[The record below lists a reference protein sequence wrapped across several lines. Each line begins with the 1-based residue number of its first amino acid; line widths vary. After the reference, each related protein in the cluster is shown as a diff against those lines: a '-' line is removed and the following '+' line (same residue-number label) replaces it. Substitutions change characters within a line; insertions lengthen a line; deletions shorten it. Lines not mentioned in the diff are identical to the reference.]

1 MSRYDREVEKIEV
14 AVTFKHITD
23 RAVLVND
30 GDKDVWLPL
39 SQVEVND
46 GGDDESTFW
55 GDLEPGQI
63 IEIVVPEWIAKNK
76 GLI

>member
-1 MSRYDREVEKIEV
+1 MSRRNDEKIEV

-39 SQVEVND
+39 SQVEYD
-46 GGDDESTFW
+46 FCDT
-55 GDLEPGQI
+55 EPGEA
-63 IEIVVPEWIAKNK
+63 IEIVVPEWIAKDK

>member
-1 MSRYDREVEKIEV
+1 MSRREAEKVEV
-14 AVTFKHITD
+14 AVTFKYIND

-39 SQVEVND
+39 SQVEYD
-46 GGDDESTFW
+46 FW
-55 GDLEPGQI
+55 DTEPGEA
-63 IEIVVPEWIAKNK
+63 IEITVPEWIAKDK

>member
-1 MSRYDREVEKIEV
+1 MSNRGREVEKIEV
-14 AVTFKHITD
+14 AVTFKHITNH
-23 RAVLVND
+23 AVLVND

-39 SQVEVND
+39 SQVEYD
-46 GGDDESTFW
+46 FRDT
-55 GDLEPGQI
+55 EPGEA

>member
-1 MSRYDREVEKIEV
+1 MTRRDREVEKIEV

-39 SQVEVND
+39 SQVEYD
-46 GGDDESTFW
+46 FCDT
-55 GDLEPGQI
+55 EPGEA
-63 IEIVVPEWIAKNK
+63 IEIIVPEWIAKDK

>member
-1 MSRYDREVEKIEV
+1 MSRYGREVEKIEV
-14 AVTFKHITD
+14 AVTFKRITD

-39 SQVEVND
+39 SQVEYD
-46 GGDDESTFW
+46 FCDT
-55 GDLEPGQI
+55 EPGEA
-63 IEIVVPEWIAKNK
+63 IEITVPEWIAKDK